1 MPTVVAAIDPI
12 IHCESCAAVCCR
24 MTVLLMPGDA
34 PPARYVA
41 EDRHGMATMAKGD
54 DGWCAALDRQ
64 NMCCSI
70 YPQRPLICREFAMGG
85 DDCRDERADWTSSL
99 SDVR

>member
-1 MPTVVAAIDPI
+1 MNETHADPHI
-12 IHCESCAAVCCR
+12 RCDACAAVCCR
-24 MTVLLMPGDA
+24 MTVLLMPGDL

-41 EDRHGMATMAKGD
+41 EDRHGMAAMAKGD
-54 DGWCAALDRQ
+54 DGWCVALDRQ

-85 DDCRDERADWTSSL
+85 ADCRDERAGWASGVSSV
-99 SDVR
+99 D